1 MANRNRRARSL
12 EREGP
17 PEVLD
22 RLADILE
29 GFQMEQRHQVRQ
41 HFKPPT
47 YRGDGDVELFIRQFQ
62 EVAEANNW
70 NQIATLLHLR
80 ESLED
85 KAQTCSR
92 ADTPQGVFAALRA
105 RFGLT
110 PREARSRLA
119 GLKKDSRCPIHDHA
133 VEVERLVQI
142 AYAELPEHLRAEM
155 AREAFCGSLGSAPLQ
170 QHLLAARP
178 LTMEEAVR
186 YSNEF
191 IQVRGDRAPAS
202 SKVNSVEGDEDDQ
215 VAVST
220 PDPVTMLMQAIEKL
234 ASKIDRMEGRATKK
248 EQKGKCWGCGKEGH
262 NRKACSTHPWPKQ
275 TTPTQPGN
283 GSSPQ

>member
-29 GFQMEQRHQVRQ
+29 GFQLEQRQQARH

-47 YRGDGDVELFIRQFQ
+47 YRGDGDVKLFIRQFQ

-70 NQIATLLHLR
+70 NGIATLLHLR

-85 KAQTCSR
+85 KAQACSR
-92 ADTPQGVFAALRA
+92 SDTPQGVFTALRA

-119 GLKKDSRCPIHDHA
+119 GLKRDSRCPIHDHA
-133 VEVERLVQI
+133 VEVERLVQV
-142 AYAELPEHLRAEM
+142 AYAELPEHLQAEM
-155 AREAFCGSLGSAPLQ
+155 PREAFCGSLGSAPLQ
-170 QHLLAARP
+170 QHLLAAQP
-178 LTMEEAVR
+178 HTMEEAVR

-191 IQVRGDRAPAS
+191 LLVKRDRGQASGRGRPSGSISPRPGHPAH
-202 SKVNSVEGDEDDQ
+202 
-215 VAVST
+215 A
-220 PDPVTMLMQAIEKL
+220 
-234 ASKIDRMEGRATKK
+234 
-248 EQKGKCWGCGKEGH
+248 GH
-262 NRKACSTHPWPKQ
+262 
-275 TTPTQPGN
+275 
-283 GSSPQ
+283 